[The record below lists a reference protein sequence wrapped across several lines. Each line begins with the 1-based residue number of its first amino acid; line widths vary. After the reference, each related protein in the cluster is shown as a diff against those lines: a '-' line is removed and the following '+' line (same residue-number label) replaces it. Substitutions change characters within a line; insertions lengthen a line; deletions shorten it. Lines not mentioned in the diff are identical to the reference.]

1 MEEIKATDLP
11 KLQGSEK
18 QISWA
23 NDIRAIRIRRY
34 NHAVSCDANERKKS
48 EFIGDIDTVRSF
60 MRPFIRKNDD
70 PMYDSIDSAR
80 INRLFRF
87 IRLPEFRSRIPYEER
102 LKKACEDMKYR
113 IAYRDRYED
122 QLNKI
127 IERFFSIAINDWN
140 SLKEDKNRTDKDNYY
155 ELIFKYARK
164 NILDSTSASFW
175 IDRR

>member
-1 MEEIKATDLP
+1 MKKIESTDLP

-23 NDIRAIRIRRY
+23 NDIRAIRVRRY
-34 NHAVSCDANERKKS
+34 NHAVSCDADERKKS
-48 EFIGDIDTVRSF
+48 EFIGDIDILRSF

-70 PMYDSIDSAR
+70 PMYDGIDGVR
-80 INRLFRF
+80 INRLFR
-87 IRLPEFRSRIPYEER
+87 IIHLPEFRSKIPYEER

-113 IAYRDRYED
+113 IAYRERYED

-127 IERFFSIAINDWN
+127 IEQFFSIAIDDWKN
-140 SLKEDKNRTDKDNYY
+140 LKENKNRTDKDNYY
-155 ELIFKYARK
+155 ELIFNYARK